1 MRGVLNIFVYVV
13 IGAALSGAPAAG
25 SDLTS
30 YRWKNRLLL
39 IFSPSASHPGL
50 AELDRSLAKNHA
62 DVIDRDLV
70 IFRVFE
76 DGPSMAGQAP
86 LTSEDSTNLRR
97 RYKIDTD
104 RLTVVLIGKD
114 GGIKL
119 VRQHRAD
126 LQEFFDLIDSMPMR
140 RQEMREKAKP
150 R

>member
-13 IGAALSGAPAAG
+13 IGATLSGTPAAG

-39 IFSPSASHPGL
+39 IFSPNASHPGW
-50 AELDRSLAKNHA
+50 EDLDRSLAMNHA

-76 DGPSMAGQAP
+76 DGPSMAGQLP
-86 LTSEDSTNLRR
+86 LSPEDSAKLRR
-97 RYKIDTD
+97 QFNIDTG

-119 VRQHRAD
+119 VRQHRAN
-126 LQEFFDLIDSMPMR
+126 LQEFFDLIDTMPMR

-150 R
+150 K